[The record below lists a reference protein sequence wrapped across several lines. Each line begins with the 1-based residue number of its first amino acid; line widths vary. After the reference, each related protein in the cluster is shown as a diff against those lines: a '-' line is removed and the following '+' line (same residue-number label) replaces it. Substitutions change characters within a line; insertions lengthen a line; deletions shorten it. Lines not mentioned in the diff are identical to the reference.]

1 MTDEAEVLS
10 HTDGALT
17 TVTLNRPAKRNALTV
32 AMYAALADAI
42 DAANADPDVRVIVL
56 TGAGGS
62 FSAGN
67 DLGDFIAA
75 SGTARARHDEQPVR
89 RFQEAV
95 LASTAVLIAE
105 VDGPAV
111 GIGATVLLHCD
122 LVYATERSYLRLP
135 FVNLGLVPEFG
146 SSALL
151 PQRVGRTRAA
161 DILLFGDRFDAARA
175 REIGLVN
182 DVLPDADALRAHV
195 ARRVE
200 ELLAKPARAVREIR
214 ALLRVAEPSE
224 PHARM
229 VHESDIFTALLDDPD
244 TRDRITALLCQ
255 RSHSGKNPSRSTSSG

>member
-1 MTDEAEVLS
+1 MIDEAAVLS
-10 HTDGALT
+10 RTDGALA
-17 TVTLNRPAKRNALTV
+17 TVTINRPSKRNALTA
-32 AMYAALADAI
+32 AMYAALADAVN
-42 DAANADPDVRVIVL
+42 AASADPDVRVIVL

-75 SGTARARHDEQPVR
+75 SGSAEARDDQPVR

-122 LVYATERSYLRLP
+122 LVYATERSYLQFP

-151 PQRVGRTRAA
+151 PQRVGRPRAA
-161 DILLFGDRFDAARA
+161 DILLFGDRFTATRA
-175 REIGLVN
+175 QEIGLVN

-195 ARRVE
+195 AERVE
-200 ELLAKPARAVREIR
+200 TLLAKPAGALREIR

-224 PHARM
+224 PHERM
-229 VHESDIFTALLDDPD
+229 VHESGIFTALLDDPD
-244 TRDRITALLCQ
+244 TKARITALLA
-255 RSHSGKNPSRSTSSG
+255 SRSSR

>member
-1 MTDEAEVLS
+1 MTDEAAVRS
-10 HTDGALT
+10 RTDGALAT
-17 TVTLNRPAKRNALTV
+17 ITIDRPAKRNALTV
-32 AMYAALADAI
+32 AMYAALADAVN
-42 DAANADPDVRVIVL
+42 AANADPDVRVIVL

-75 SGTARARHDEQPVR
+75 SGTARAHDDEAPVR

-95 LASTAVLIAE
+95 LAGTAVLIAE

-122 LVYATERSYLRLP
+122 LVYATERSYLQFP

-151 PQRVGRTRAA
+151 PQRVGRLRAA
-161 DILLFGDRFDAARA
+161 DILLFGDRFTAARA

-182 DVLPDADALRAHV
+182 DVLPDAVALRAHV
-195 ARRVE
+195 AQRVE
-200 ELLAKPARAVREIR
+200 ALLAKPAGALREIR
-214 ALLRVAEPSE
+214 ALLRAAEPSE

-229 VHESDIFTALLDDPD
+229 VHESGIFTALLDDPD
-244 TRDRITALLCQ
+244 TKARITEVLWR
-255 RSHSGKNPSRSTSSG
+255 RSQSGKNPSPSTSSG

>member
-1 MTDEAEVLS
+1 MTDEADVLS
-10 HTDGALT
+10 RTDGALA
-17 TVTLNRPAKRNALTV
+17 TVTINRPGKRNALTA
-32 AMYAALADAI
+32 AMYAALAEAVN
-42 DAANADPDVRVIVL
+42 AASADPDVRVIVL

-75 SGTARARHDEQPVR
+75 SGSATARDDDQPVR

-95 LASTAVLIAE
+95 MASTAVLIAE

-122 LVYATERSYLRLP
+122 LVYATERSYLQFP

-151 PQRVGRTRAA
+151 PQRVGRPRAA
-161 DILLFGDRFDAARA
+161 DILLFGDRFTATRA

-195 ARRVE
+195 AERVE
-200 ELLAKPARAVREIR
+200 TLLAKPAGALREIR

-224 PHARM
+224 PHERM
-229 VHESDIFTALLDDPD
+229 VHESGIFTALLDDPD
-244 TRDRITALLCQ
+244 TKARITALLA
-255 RSHSGKNPSRSTSSG
+255 SRSSR